1 MKNKKNWLLV
11 GSIVGAVGGI
21 VTYAILNQRTLDPF
35 EEGKEDV
42 EDLEGNNMVSEGA
55 MTRISYENRKQ
66 EKK

>member
-1 MKNKKNWLLV
+1 MKNKKKWLLV

-55 MTRISYENRKQ
+55 MTSISYENRKQ